1 MLCEICGKE
10 TGSASRVVL
19 DGAELV
25 ACPDCAGFGD
35 GGLAAAS
42 AIAVQGKPKRNAVPA
57 ASAWQQRNWGAAP
70 ALQQRNQKSA
80 ADSAWAPEKARAA
93 PAYSEPDIAE
103 NYGEIIRHAREKRG
117 LTLKEL
123 GEKVFEKES
132 VLHKVEKSKF
142 EPDERL
148 RKRIESFLGISLRS
162 AEE

>member
-10 TGSASRVVL
+10 TGSAMRVVL

-25 ACPDCAGFGD
+25 ACPDCVCFGE
-35 GGLAAAS
+35 GGIAAAS
-42 AIAVQGKPKRNAVPA
+42 AIASPAQPKRKTTQG
-57 ASAWQQRNWGAAP
+57 ASCWQAPSWRQRNRDAAP
-70 ALQQRNQKSA
+70 AWPGQGRKA
-80 ADSAWAPEKARAA
+80 APAPHAA
-93 PAYSEPDIAE
+93 PAYSEPEIAG

-132 VLHKVEKSKF
+132 VLHKIERSKF

-148 RKRIESFLGISLRS
+148 RKRLEAFLGIHLGQ
-162 AEE
+162 AGE